1 MTVAIVLS
9 ILCLCRL
16 SFADA
21 LNPYTTLETKPT
33 LVGIQLDGVIEEEWS
48 GAARFD
54 NFAEFM
60 PTHQIAARVRTEGY
74 VTHDDTDLFL
84 AFVCYDPDIDRLRAS
99 LTDRDQIYR
108 DDFVGIIIDTY
119 RDQQRAYEFFSNAH
133 GIQGDMLWNAS
144 RSERD
149 DESFDAVWESEGRIY
164 EDRWVV
170 EMKIPLSCL
179 RYPNRAQQNW
189 GVHFVRVYPR
199 ENRYQFSWMPI
210 SQDNN
215 SFMAQAG
222 GLALHLG
229 QSAMASRS
237 LEVIPFISG
246 SRTDELADDGTGNGV
261 WRNQDGGSINASQRL
276 GFTAKY
282 RLATNHVVD
291 FALRPDFSQIESDGG
306 RINVN
311 QPWAF
316 FFPERRPFFMEG
328 NDVFLVDYSSS
339 GMILDVANLIY
350 TRSIND
356 PTVTAKATGQSDR
369 VSYGFISA
377 YDENTPLILPLADG
391 TIVRSTEENSWSNIV
406 RVKYD
411 VAEQSHI
418 GFAATN
424 RRFDIGGSNTATAL
438 ESSLRL
444 SETYTLSA
452 FGAVTFTDEPDD
464 EGFSALIPIS
474 PSMWETSRLP
484 RLSMVRTLPV
494 TSSRRRWCARR
505 AIGTST

>member
-1 MTVAIVLS
+1 
-9 ILCLCRL
+9 L

-339 GMILDVANLIY
+339 GMILDVANPRPVGPVERANQVCPFNPL
-350 TRSIND
+350 RARAHGSEVAGCAL
-356 PTVTAKATGQSDR
+356 PHV
-369 VSYGFISA
+369 GFRCMR
-377 YDENTPLILPLADG
+377 PLA
-391 TIVRSTEENSWSNIV
+391 W
-406 RVKYD
+406 K
-411 VAEQSHI
+411 
-418 GFAATN
+418 
-424 RRFDIGGSNTATAL
+424 RRMAPTWKGYAGMSCD
-438 ESSLRL
+438 R
-444 SETYTLSA
+444 
-452 FGAVTFTDEPDD
+452 PW
-464 EGFSALIPIS
+464 P
-474 PSMWETSRLP
+474 
-484 RLSMVRTLPV
+484 PV
-494 TSSRRRWCARR
+494 GCRWWTPSRRSEATIL
-505 AIGTST
+505 APG